1 MLDSAELE
9 CFWLVASLNLTD
21 LSDAANDLPEIK
33 TDNPEVI
40 SNPLVEL
47 TDHLVRNEEMEHST
61 SIVESSEEV
70 KGVEEPVKKIQN
82 AIIEISVHEDS
93 VVEEQALK
101 TVEAVAV
108 EHLELEERVEPSEG
122 FESNEAITEVTEVEQ
137 VAETIEQV
145 DVSNSDP
152 IETVEE
158 AVPNLIPVVEE
169 SVPPLVSVDDTTVS
183 IEKPSSPTPPSVPSA
198 TIQNGPVPS
207 PSLPSDQQPLSTPSD
222 TVHSPVTVVAPSS
235 PQQNEVATSWS
246 PESIGNSPSST
257 PDPASPVAE
266 ESLAD
271 SSAQPA
277 PGTRTTEESANPG
290 LEETVSISASEASP
304 LTESVGNCTGSTN
317 DNQIAENAFNDRVSK
332 SPSPPSASAATSSNN
347 VILTAVRDNSAIS
360 KPATPTQVVIVSSTS
375 AGSSSSLVNSTGLFA
390 MTSGSKMVPIR
401 LVTLPKGL
409 DLATTASMSQ
419 GSPVKIL
426 VSKMSPGKL
435 QGTPVSAV
443 VMKSV
448 IVSTAS
454 ALVNQTSTSGQNAT
468 APSVSSASFASETIE
483 AQQEKRIAL
492 TDIKVE
498 KMEPIDNVKVERDDE
513 VVDDES
519 EPRFHPQSPF
529 HGFPSQNATPE
540 DPDIDG
546 EVDPDDEAQSDRS
559 NNSYSSPL
567 YEPIPSLDPKN
578 DLEGA
583 VSEDGGANSPNPPA
597 LQPVVGSLDEN
608 RITDA
613 LTIEIPNAPEMVTR
627 CTRSGT
633 RIISPDIRR
642 SPRQQSPLLAPNNSV
657 SNAGEEKT
665 VPARKSTRRK
675 RQESGSSGTSDPP
688 SRDGVVGAT
697 DSGRQ
702 SPSDALDSLALSQRP
717 SKRKCS
723 ENASELIKAC
733 MGLDDTPRREN
744 ANSTTGTT
752 SATTGLLGSV
762 KKQRCGSMEES
773 AVLKRSKLT

>member
-1 MLDSAELE
+1 
-9 CFWLVASLNLTD
+9 
-21 LSDAANDLPEIK
+21 
-33 TDNPEVI
+33 
-40 SNPLVEL
+40 
-47 TDHLVRNEEMEHST
+47 
-61 SIVESSEEV
+61 
-70 KGVEEPVKKIQN
+70 
-82 AIIEISVHEDS
+82 
-93 VVEEQALK
+93 
-101 TVEAVAV
+101 
-108 EHLELEERVEPSEG
+108 
-122 FESNEAITEVTEVEQ
+122 
-137 VAETIEQV
+137 
-145 DVSNSDP
+145 
-152 IETVEE
+152 
-158 AVPNLIPVVEE
+158 
-169 SVPPLVSVDDTTVS
+169 
-183 IEKPSSPTPPSVPSA
+183 
-198 TIQNGPVPS
+198 
-207 PSLPSDQQPLSTPSD
+207 
-222 TVHSPVTVVAPSS
+222 
-235 PQQNEVATSWS
+235 
-246 PESIGNSPSST
+246 
-257 PDPASPVAE
+257 
-266 ESLAD
+266 
-271 SSAQPA
+271 
-277 PGTRTTEESANPG
+277 
-290 LEETVSISASEASP
+290 
-304 LTESVGNCTGSTN
+304 
-317 DNQIAENAFNDRVSK
+317 
-332 SPSPPSASAATSSNN
+332 
-347 VILTAVRDNSAIS
+347 
-360 KPATPTQVVIVSSTS
+360 
-375 AGSSSSLVNSTGLFA
+375 
-390 MTSGSKMVPIR
+390 
-401 LVTLPKGL
+401 
-409 DLATTASMSQ
+409 MSQ

-454 ALVNQTSTSGQNAT
+454 ALVNQTASQTVV
-468 APSVSSASFASETIE
+468 APSVSSASFAPSESIE

-492 TDIKVE
+492 ADVKEEEVKVE
-498 KMEPIDNVKVERDDE
+498 KKEPIDNVKVERDDE

-717 SKRKCS
+717 TKRKCS

-733 MGLDDTPRREN
+733 MGLDDTPRKNVAPGEN
-744 ANSTTGTT
+744 ANLTTGTT

-762 KKQRCGSMEES
+762 KKQRCGSIEDTT
-773 AVLKRSKLT
+773 VLKRNDVSDDDSLGDLPSKVPRQNRSNSRNRNSKRNVAKTKEAGSAVNLLQQPVSTTPPPSSTRRSVRHAAGATTGLASVAGATAAALGVNVVGKATTPSIENNGAAFKATARRKTRSSAALADPENDSDQTMATAATGQATPPSLQQPATTPTTGSGPTPSDAVSTTSVTGPCSTPLTTSNNKRRRVSRDSR